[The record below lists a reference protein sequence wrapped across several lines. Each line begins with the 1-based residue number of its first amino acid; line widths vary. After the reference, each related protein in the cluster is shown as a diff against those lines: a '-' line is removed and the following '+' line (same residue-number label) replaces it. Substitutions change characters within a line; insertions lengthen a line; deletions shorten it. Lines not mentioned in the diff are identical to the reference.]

1 VSPGPRRL
9 APRGLV
15 AETVAALAIALV
27 AAVVLTWPLATGL
40 GHEARDGVD
49 PRFEAWVID
58 WVQHEALHP
67 GRWFDANLF
76 APEPGTLAYSDP
88 LLGLALPLL
97 PLRWLGLTPMAVHNV
112 ALLLGFATSAAAG
125 YLAGRYVV
133 GSVGAGAVTA
143 AACGFGPFPTFES
156 NHVQIVAH
164 AGIPLAVV
172 GAWWLCQRRAVG
184 AVGRSLVGPAVALAA
199 VVVWQVSVS
208 FYTGAYA
215 GLAALC
221 VLGAR
226 WRSLGRSG
234 TVAALAAL
242 AVAGAVA
249 LVLAMPYLDRASAL
263 PDFERSLGDLRGQG
277 ADVVGTDPR
286 LVVWGPLLGV
296 GRDQWPTFSAPGFP
310 GLVLV
315 LLAPWGWW
323 TARRTDG
330 RAVARVGLVLVV
342 VGLVFALGTSDEGWR
357 QFAPY
362 RLVFELVPGFGG
374 LRATV
379 RAVLVALPGL
389 GLLAGLA
396 VDDLAGRVAAR
407 RAARATAAA
416 APNPARVPLG
426 AALGVA
432 AAAVLWCEGFAPW
445 TDLAD
450 TRTQAVDEALAD
462 IPEPGGV
469 VYLPLPPPTE
479 PGVLAQDDFAQ
490 ALIAYRTT
498 AHHRPTPNGFSGYHP
513 PSYFAMKAAM
523 ATFPDAASLA
533 LLAEAGVVF
542 VVVDPEAVGTPWEP
556 LLVDGGSTLE
566 RVGDYDGSVLYRL
579 AVVPG

>member
-1 VSPGPRRL
+1 VPARRRVL
-9 APRGLV
+9 
-15 AETVAALAIALV
+15 AETGAALVLALL
-27 AAVVLTWPLATGL
+27 AAVVLTWPLAAGL

-67 GRWFDANLF
+67 GRWFDGNLF

-88 LLGLALPLL
+88 LIGLALPLL
-97 PLRWLGLTPMAVHNV
+97 PLRWLGFTPMAVHNM

-133 GSVGAGAVTA
+133 GSVGAGAITA

-164 AGIPLAVV
+164 PGIPLAVV
-172 GAWWLCQRRAVG
+172 GAWWLAQRCAVG
-184 AVGRSLVGPAVALAA
+184 ARGSALAGPALLLCGA
-199 VVVWQVSVS
+199 VTWQVSVS

-226 WRSLGRSG
+226 WRSLGRVG
-234 TVAALAAL
+234 AVVALAAL

-249 LVLAMPYLDRASAL
+249 LVLAVPYLDRASAL
-263 PDFERSLGDLRGQG
+263 PDFERTLADLRGQG

-286 LVVWGPLLGV
+286 LVLWGPLLGV

-323 TARRTDG
+323 TARRTD
-330 RAVARVGLVLVV
+330 RRDVARVGLVLVI
-342 VGLVFALGTSDEGWR
+342 VGALFALGTSDQGWR

-362 RLVFELVPGFGG
+362 RIVFELVPGFGG

-379 RAVLVALPGL
+379 RAMLVALPGL
-389 GLLAGLA
+389 GLLAGLG
-396 VDDLAGRVAAR
+396 VDDLAARVAAR
-407 RAARATAAA
+407 RAARATT
-416 APNPARVPLG
+416 PVRVPRG
-426 AALGVA
+426 AVLGVA

-445 TDLAD
+445 TDLAE
-450 TRTQAVDEALAD
+450 TRTRAVDEALGD
-462 IPEPGGV
+462 LPEPGGV

-479 PGVLAQDDFAQ
+479 VGVLAQDDFAQ

-533 LLAEAGVVF
+533 LLADAGIRF
-542 VVVDPEAVGTPWEP
+542 VVVDPDAVGTPWEP
-556 LLVDGGSTLE
+556 LLADGGSTLE
-566 RVGDYDGSVLYRL
+566 RVGDYDGSVLYRI
-579 AVVPG
+579 AAEQG